1 MPEERKSTSEERLE
15 KAQKALLKT
24 IRVTIEQAKG
34 YIEQAGTDMFEGND
48 RGAALEINLA
58 VLALGAVIQV
68 LKQLEE

>member
-1 MPEERKSTSEERLE
+1 
-15 KAQKALLKT
+15 
-24 IRVTIEQAKG
+24 
-34 YIEQAGTDMFEGND
+34 MFEGND